1 MERILFKVLRGEAEQ
16 GFQYI
21 IGYKNLQDDL
31 KRFQDRPRYQRLVID
46 FDKTED
52 PNDAYSRVPYEKGAN
67 FLLYL
72 GKTGPSFFI
81 EKPLSEFML
90 QNVSSVGW
98 MCSSHTSGIM
108 SEPSEERAYQ
118 RGNGRTIYMN
128 ISLITVARRKSSFSI
143 AWIGM

>member
-72 GKTGPSFFI
+72 GKTVPSFFI
-81 EKPLSEFML
+81 ENL
-90 QNVSSVGW
+90 
-98 MCSSHTSGIM
+98 
-108 SEPSEERAYQ
+108 
-118 RGNGRTIYMN
+118 
-128 ISLITVARRKSSFSI
+128 
-143 AWIGM
+143 